1 VRSRE
6 RDQLTAVG
14 GDGAPGENRRRGA
27 IVTGLDR
34 DPRQ

>member
-1 VRSRE
+1 VRACE
-6 RDQLTAVG
+6 RYQLTAVG
-14 GDGAPGENRRRGA
+14 GDGARGENRRRGA